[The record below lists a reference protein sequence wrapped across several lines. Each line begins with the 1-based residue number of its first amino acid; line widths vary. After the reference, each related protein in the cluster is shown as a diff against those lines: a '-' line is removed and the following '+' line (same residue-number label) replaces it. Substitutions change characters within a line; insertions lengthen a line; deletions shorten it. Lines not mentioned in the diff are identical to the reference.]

1 LGKTQHNTHT
11 HTREENDDDD
21 DDAEIREHARVARVA
36 RMNDKAVFVCR
47 YSSRRFCEERRY
59 YYHHRSFS
67 SNASPPRK
75 KSNDINNVINVNDD
89 FNGRNKKR
97 ASSSLKSA
105 GDGIDGVSSEED
117 KVVVRFWHHFGSSKK
132 CAEKRASSSSS
143 SSSPLFRNPSE
154 LEARVRRLH
163 RYLGHN
169 VDVPMTASNAPEIL
183 ELDAEIVCKRLM
195 FLFKV
200 IPSFNGSKVSKNAT
214 LLTLEREEVE
224 RRVNAVVELEKK
236 KWVGGGVDAE
246 YAKECAKER
255 MMRNPSVLLLD
266 SVTAQCN
273 AEEKLVQHR

>member
-1 LGKTQHNTHT
+1 
-11 HTREENDDDD
+11 
-21 DDAEIREHARVARVA
+21 
-36 RMNDKAVFVCR
+36 MNNAAVFVVRRCYSCR
-47 YSSRRFCEERRY
+47 CERRY
-59 YYHHRSFS
+59 HHHHRSS
-67 SNASPPRK
+67 VVPRK
-75 KSNDINNVINVNDD
+75 KSNDDNNNNNGIFRNFDD
-89 FNGRNKKR
+89 KR
-97 ASSSLKSA
+97 AMHIKSA
-105 GDGIDGVSSEED
+105 GDGIDGVSGEED

-143 SSSPLFRNPSE
+143 SSSSSLFRNPSE

-169 VDVPMTASNAPEIL
+169 VDVPMTVANVPEIL
-183 ELDAEIVCKRLM
+183 ELDAEVVCKRLM

>member
-1 LGKTQHNTHT
+1 
-11 HTREENDDDD
+11 
-21 DDAEIREHARVARVA
+21 
-36 RMNDKAVFVCR
+36 MNNAVVSVCCYPCR
-47 YSSRRFCEERRY
+47 LCEYYSVVP
-59 YYHHRSFS
+59 RS
-67 SNASPPRK
+67 N
-75 KSNDINNVINVNDD
+75 
-89 FNGRNKKR
+89 NGRNNNNNNNNNKR
-97 ASSSLKSA
+97 VSLKSA

-143 SSSPLFRNPSE
+143 SSLFRNPSE

-163 RYLGHN
+163 RYLGYN
-169 VDVPMTASNAPEIL
+169 IDIPMTVSNVPEIL

-224 RRVNAVVELEKK
+224 RRVHAVVELEKK